1 MPTGG
6 DRLDTEDSGSLHGS
20 VAFIT
25 WGNSEV
31 HFCEVVVRPEGV
43 CTHEVIPWTWGDPG
57 VLMKR
62 GAVMLYC
69 RVLYNEEGIQ
79 RRPTMMK
86 TQSHHYSSSLPLP
99 PELWRLPLGMC
110 SLSLSCQVSG
120 EPAQQILRASAPF
133 ALT

>member
-1 MPTGG
+1 MPIGG

-20 VAFIT
+20 VAFIIT
-25 WGNSEV
+25 WGNSEM
-31 HFCEVVVRPEGV
+31 HFCEIVVRPEAV
-43 CTHEVIPWTWGDPG
+43 CTHEVIPWTWGNPG

-79 RRPTMMK
+79 RRPTMTK
-86 TQSHHYSSSLPLP
+86 TQSRYYSSSLPLP
-99 PELWRLPLGMC
+99 PELWRLPLEMC

-120 EPAQQILRASAPF
+120 NQLSRFSEVQLPL
-133 ALT
+133 L